1 MIPPAMVM
9 PPMESPN
16 AGAGGAGIFGGSAEV
31 SVDGC
36 AAGSAIVQQPG
47 YAVWG

>member
-16 AGAGGAGIFGGSAEV
+16 AGAGGAGTFGLSGSLR
-31 SVDGC
+31 
-36 AAGSAIVQQPG
+36 P
-47 YAVWG
+47 YAMPARFQ